1 MILSERKWSLQKVV
15 FPSQSPKKQSKNSK
29 QGLLTKV
36 RHGKCRKI
44 FLHSQQTTS
53 IKNLRLLSLV
63 YITVPSSK
71 TKIEKQ
77 LHNIL
82 DTEQPQIL
90 KGPKKSF
97 RDNRKYQK
105 HSTKIY
111 TRNVCRHVNGPQQK
125 CMAINSLPLAYTTWY
140 NGQIFVS
147 WYLSIHRNLF

>member
-1 MILSERKWSLQKVV
+1 MLFCSPL
-15 FPSQSPKKQSKNSK
+15 SPKKQSNKFK
-29 QGLLTKV
+29 VCKAFLTRV
-36 RHGKCRKI
+36 RHGKCRKV

-97 RDNRKYQK
+97 RDNGKYQK

-111 TRNVCRHVNGPQQK
+111 TRNVCRHVNGPLLK
-125 CMAINSLPLAYTTWY
+125 CMAINSLPLAYTT
-140 NGQIFVS
+140 
-147 WYLSIHRNLF
+147 

>member
-1 MILSERKWSLQKVV
+1 MEESEASKKSYFALSLRKSNK
-15 FPSQSPKKQSKNSK
+15 KNSK

-125 CMAINSLPLAYTTWY
+125 CMAINSLPLTYTTGY
-140 NGQIFVS
+140 NGQIFVC
-147 WYLSIHRNLF
+147 